1 MPIADIPFRLRIGIT
16 GHRTIQDPGEISR
29 GIRDILHERIWELF
43 DPPAGRKGSGARLAF
58 TLLSPLAEGADRLAA
73 AEILK
78 IADSEIE
85 AVLPMA
91 AGDYERDFSTAESR
105 GEFQDLLQ
113 RAGRTVVLKEA
124 APDNALDEVRKKA
137 YEAAGRYV
145 VDHCDLLIAVWD
157 GMPARGRGGT
167 AEIVAYARQKQ
178 RPLIVISSFDPHDIT
193 LEKGSGLNS
202 QAFFRLEAFN
212 SFAIAANVR
221 DAYVDNMHRDLFA
234 NPEGQRL
241 DGAVRERI
249 RSGLLPWYVRAS
261 SIAKRSQ
268 KNYLR
273 AGLLV
278 YSLSPLA
285 VAAVALAILMPK
297 LASPAFVVEFILL
310 GIILLVI
317 VSSDRRRTHQNWIE
331 ARFLAERIRSAV
343 FLTAGGVQ
351 ASSLVHIH
359 ALRPQLE
366 AGEWAVQ
373 AFAEIMRRMGPIEP
387 CGQTGCGP
395 GIAYVRRH
403 WLQDQ
408 IQFHVSKAKRSQK
421 AGHRLERVGWLV
433 FMTAFFIAAWHLIEL
448 FLGHPEML
456 AWLGKPL
463 VFLAVV
469 LPAIGA
475 TLGGIR
481 GHREYSRLA
490 KRSQFMQ
497 AVLSDM
503 DSRLAD
509 ITQARGLTALLQE
522 TEQLMLQDTQEWLML
537 MKFAKVEAI

>member
-1 MPIADIPFRLRIGIT
+1 VGIT
-16 GHRTIQDPGEISR
+16 GHRTIQEPELISR
-29 GIRDILHERIWELF
+29 QIREILHERAWEFF
-43 DPPAGRKGSGARLAF
+43 DPPPASTTRGTRLVF
-58 TLLSPLAEGADRLAA
+58 TLLSPLAEGADRLCA

-78 IADSEIE
+78 IADSELE

-91 AGDYERDFSTAESR
+91 KDNYGRDFATAESQA
-105 GEFQDLLQ
+105 EFHDLLN
-113 RAGRTVVLKEA
+113 RASRTIVLRDA
-124 APDNALDEVRKKA
+124 APDSALDEVRKKA

-145 VDHCDLLIAVWD
+145 VDHCDLLIAIWD
-157 GMPARGRGGT
+157 GKPARGRGGT
-167 AEIVAYARQKQ
+167 AEIVAYAREKK
-178 RPLIVISSFDPHDIT
+178 RPLIIISALDPHDIR
-193 LEKGSGLNS
+193 LEKGLGLNS
-202 QAFFRLEAFN
+202 QAFIRLGVFN
-212 SFAIAANVR
+212 SFNIAANVQ

-249 RSGLLPWYVRAS
+249 RSQLLPWYVRAS
-261 SIAKRSQ
+261 LIAKRSQ

-285 VAAVALAILMPK
+285 VAAVALAILVPK

-317 VSSDRRRTHQNWIE
+317 LTSDRHRTHQNWIE

-343 FLTAGGVQ
+343 FLTACGVQ
-351 ASSLVHIH
+351 SSTLVHIR

-387 CGQTGCGP
+387 CGQTGCDL

-408 IQFHVSKAKRSQK
+408 IQFHVSKAQRSQK
-421 AGHRLERVGWLV
+421 AGHRLEKTGWFIFV
-433 FMTAFFIAAWHLIEL
+433 AAIIAAGWHLIDL
-448 FLGHPEML
+448 FLGHPEIF

-490 KRSQFMQ
+490 KRSQYMQ

-503 DSRLAD
+503 DGRLAS
-509 ITQARGLTALLQE
+509 ITQAKELTALLRE
-522 TEQLMLQDTQEWLML
+522 AEQLMMQDTQEWLML

>member
-1 MPIADIPFRLRIGIT
+1 MLNRACKT
-16 GHRTIQDPGEISR
+16 TI
-29 GIRDILHERIWELF
+29 
-43 DPPAGRKGSGARLAF
+43 
-58 TLLSPLAEGADRLAA
+58 
-73 AEILK
+73 
-78 IADSEIE
+78 
-85 AVLPMA
+85 
-91 AGDYERDFSTAESR
+91 
-105 GEFQDLLQ
+105 
-113 RAGRTVVLKEA
+113 LKEA
-124 APDNALDEVRKKA
+124 GPETGLDEVRAQA

-157 GMPARGRGGT
+157 GKPARGRGGT
-167 AEIVAYARQKQ
+167 AEIVAYAREKK
-178 RPLIVISSFDPHDIT
+178 RPLIVVSSLDPYDLR

-202 QAFFRLEAFN
+202 QAFIRLGVFN
-212 SFAIAANVR
+212 SFNIAAKVQ
-221 DAYVDNMHRDLFA
+221 DAYVGNMHRDLFA
-234 NPEGQRL
+234 NPEGERL
-241 DGAVRERI
+241 DGAVKERI

-261 SIAKRSQ
+261 SIAKQSQ

-285 VAAVALAILMPK
+285 VAAVALAILVPK
-297 LASPAFVVEFILL
+297 LASPAFVVEFFLL

-317 VSSDRRRTHQNWIE
+317 LTSDRRRTHQNWIE

-343 FLTAGGVQ
+343 FLTACGVQ
-351 ASSLVHIH
+351 ASSLVHIR

-366 AGEWAVQ
+366 SGEWALQ
-373 AFAEIMRRMGPIEP
+373 AFDEIMRRMGPVEP
-387 CGQTGCGP
+387 CDQAGCDL

-421 AGHRLERVGWLV
+421 AGHRLEKTGWFIFV
-433 FMTAFFIAAWHLIEL
+433 AAIIAAGWHLVDL
-448 FLGHPEML
+448 FLGHPEIF

-490 KRSQFMQ
+490 KRSQYMQ
-497 AVLSDM
+497 AVLSDL
-503 DSRLAD
+503 DSRFASVTQGRRPVGPSAGNRAAD
-509 ITQARGLTALLQE
+509 AAGHPGVAHADEVRQSGA
-522 TEQLMLQDTQEWLML
+522 DP
-537 MKFAKVEAI
+537 V